1 MKVLR
6 STEWEP
12 VAWME
17 TFPSMGTPVYVFLN
31 KKYGDVVALKVAK
44 YVDVPHDNVYLY
56 NAQSRSISLSCDET
70 EYQETSL
77 PKYNVQAV

>member
-44 YVDVPHDNVYLY
+44 YVDVPRDNVYLY
-56 NAQSRSISLSCDET
+56 DATSRRISLSCGET
-70 EYQETSL
+70 EYEESSL
-77 PKYNVQAV
+77 PMYHVQAV